1 MSDEVSQEV
10 VEELNRKKVYTEDGR
25 LTSEKRVEIS
35 IAASRFIR
43 DMRKYEEAV
52 NNMRDS
58 EAELELA
65 LEGVKD
71 DVVVKVDYVAYLV
84 GIDEFGDCSA
94 EKIEFLG

>member
-1 MSDEVSQEV
+1 MSEEVSQEV
-10 VEELNRKKVYTEDGR
+10 VEEKKVYTDDGC
-25 LTSEKRVEIS
+25 LTVDKRVEIS

-43 DMRKYEEAV
+43 DMRKYEEALK
-52 NNMRDS
+52 NMHDS

-65 LEGVKD
+65 LEGVEN

-94 EKIEFLG
+94 EKIELLG

>member
-1 MSDEVSQEV
+1 MSEEVSQEV
-10 VEELNRKKVYTEDGR
+10 VEEKKVYTEDGR
-25 LTSEKRVEIS
+25 LTVDKRVEIS

-43 DMRKYEEAV
+43 DMRKYEEALK
-52 NNMRDS
+52 NMRDS

-84 GIDEFGDCSA
+84 GIDDFGDCSA

>member
-1 MSDEVSQEV
+1 MSEEVSQEV
-10 VEELNRKKVYTEDGR
+10 VEEKKVYTDDGC
-25 LTSEKRVEIS
+25 LTVDKRVEIS

-43 DMRKYEEAV
+43 DMRKYEEALK
-52 NNMRDS
+52 NMHDS

-65 LEGVKD
+65 LEGVEN

>member
-10 VEELNRKKVYTEDGR
+10 VEEKKVYTEDGR
-25 LTSEKRVEIS
+25 LTSEKRVEIL

-43 DMRKYEEAV
+43 DMRKYDEAV
-52 NNMRDS
+52 KNMRDS
-58 EAELELA
+58 ESELEQA
-65 LEGVKD
+65 LEGVEN

>member
-1 MSDEVSQEV
+1 MSEEVSQEV
-10 VEELNRKKVYTEDGR
+10 VEEKRVYNEDGS
-25 LTSEKRVEIS
+25 LTVDKRMEIS

-43 DMRKYEEAV
+43 DMKRYEEAV
-52 NNMRDS
+52 KNMHDS

-65 LEGVKD
+65 FEGVEN

-84 GIDEFGDCSA
+84 GVDEFGDCSA